1 MLQSK
6 MTTTMKG
13 VLSSKFG
20 PVENLVIKD
29 VPKPSATIPGTAL
42 IRVKAFGINHA
53 KMHMRRGE
61 WAESVPISGIECV
74 GIIENCPSG
83 EFI

>member
-1 MLQSK
+1 MSQSK
-6 MTTTMKG
+6 MTTTMKA

-20 PVENLVIKD
+20 PVKNLVIKD

-42 IRVKAFGINHA
+42 IRVKTFGINHA
-53 KMHMRRGE
+53 EMHMRRGE
-61 WAESVPISGIECV
+61 WAESMPISGFECV
-74 GIIENCPSG
+74 GIIKHRPGG